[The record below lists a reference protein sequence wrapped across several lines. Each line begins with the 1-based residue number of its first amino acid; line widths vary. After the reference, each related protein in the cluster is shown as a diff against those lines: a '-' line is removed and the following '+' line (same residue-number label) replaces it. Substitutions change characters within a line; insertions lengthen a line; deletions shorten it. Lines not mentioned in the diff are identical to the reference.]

1 MKLLIKEAGVKTCHS
16 DPVPASILNVIIDN
30 LLPYITQLIN
40 KSLETGLIEGIKESV
55 IKSLLKKQDLD
66 SETFNNYRPV
76 ANLTFIS
83 KLVEKAVLSRLNKH
97 MNLHNLH
104 CPSQHGY
111 KKHHST
117 ETLLLE
123 LIDDILVG
131 FERNSATIVLL
142 IDLSA
147 AFDTIDTGRLLKILH
162 HEIGISGVA
171 LNWFKSYLTKRK
183 QKVKIGNCTSS
194 SCDVEFGVPQGS
206 VLGPVLFNVY
216 IRSLSAVF
224 NALRF
229 KSLG

>member
-1 MKLLIKEAGVKTCHS
+1 MCIR
-16 DPVPASILNVIIDN
+16 DRNVIIDN

-40 KSLETGLIEGIKESV
+40 KSLETGPIEGIKESV
-55 IKSLLKKQDLD
+55 IKPLLKKQGLD

-147 AFDTIDTGRLLKILH
+147 AFDTIDTGRLLKILY

-194 SCDVEFGVPQGS
+194 SCHVEFGVPQGS
-206 VLGPVLFNVY
+206 VLGPVLFNIY